1 MFWNNFENYRW
12 LTRICTI
19 YLQQNQYKP
28 SSCLSRCQ
36 YLPETLILTQKNNM
50 GIIGNNVRINKNL
63 IMHKFLGSGRS
74 KILSILG
81 LGLVLVLLD
90 SDTVKSYIYM

>member
-1 MFWNNFENYRW
+1 
-12 LTRICTI
+12 
-19 YLQQNQYKP
+19 
-28 SSCLSRCQ
+28 
-36 YLPETLILTQKNNM
+36 M

-74 KILSILG
+74 KTLG
-81 LGLVLVLLD
+81 SGLVLVLLD

>member
-1 MFWNNFENYRW
+1 
-12 LTRICTI
+12 
-19 YLQQNQYKP
+19 
-28 SSCLSRCQ
+28 
-36 YLPETLILTQKNNM
+36 M

-63 IMHKFLGSGRS
+63 IMRKFLGSGRS

-81 LGLVLVLLD
+81 SGLVLVLLD